1 MYKLSFFV
9 PESHLEKV
17 KQRLFDAGAGAVGDY
32 DSCCWQSLGTGQFRG
47 LESSSPF
54 LGKKGQ
60 IEQVAEYKVEKVIK
74 DQIIKQVVD
83 ALKSAHPYEEPAYD
97 VIKLEP
103 F

>member
-9 PESHLEKV
+9 PESHLESV
-17 KQRLFDAGAGAVGDY
+17 KQALFDIGAGAVGDY
-32 DSCCWQSLGTGQFRG
+32 DSCCWQSSGTGQFRG

-60 IEQVAEYKVEKVIK
+60 VEQVAEFKVEMVIK
-74 DQIIKQVVD
+74 DQIIKQAVD
-83 ALKSAHPYEEPAYD
+83 ALKKSHPYEEPAYD
-97 VIKLEP
+97 VIKLES